1 MSLSADL
8 LKQLEIK
15 SKVVQRIMKEL
26 QLYRKEEQEEKSKV
40 DKLKAGGADPYDIKY
55 AVRVCVVCCGLSD
68 VVCCGRLT

>member
-55 AVRVCVVCCGLSD
+55 AVRVICVGVCLCWCVCVV
-68 VVCCGRLT
+68 